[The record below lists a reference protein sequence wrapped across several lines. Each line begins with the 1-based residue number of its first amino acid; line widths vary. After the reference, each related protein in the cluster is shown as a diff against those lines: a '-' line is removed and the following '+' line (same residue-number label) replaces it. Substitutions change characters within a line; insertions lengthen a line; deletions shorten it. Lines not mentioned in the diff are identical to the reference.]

1 MKKMIYTAGLII
13 ALIIGIAASAVYFQ
27 FFNYKYKSNNNKPP
41 KKMSKKM
48 VMPLKKGVFVS
59 SRQRQ
64 LYGITIGTVKYRKI
78 SPIIRLIGELTIAEP
93 LIKKISLRYSGYITK
108 LYANKTGM
116 KIYAGKKLFKIYSPS
131 IFNAEK
137 NLFLSYKNYKNAK
150 KSNYKFSISESKSYY
165 ISAEKRLELYGGIS
179 KKQIQEIKDGVYTKS
194 DIVIYS
200 NLSGI
205 LLKKYIYSG
214 QHFTKGQT
222 LFKLAGLNT
231 LWMNVSI
238 YGSDLKFVNKD
249 SKASV
254 EFSAYPGKIFNGKV
268 SFIYPYLKSH
278 ARVTEA
284 RIVFNNSKGLLRPGM
299 FGNAKLIM
307 KPIHKLSIKSSS
319 VLWTGTKPVVFIYNG
334 KGYFAPAKKVVLG
347 KRWGNYYPVI
357 SGLKAGE
364 RIVTSGTFLISSD
377 ANLKQSVN
385 SMAGMPGM

>member
-1 MKKMIYTAGLII
+1 MKKMIYIAGLII
-13 ALIIGIAASAVYFQ
+13 TLIIGIAASAVYFQ
-27 FFNYKYKSNNNKPP
+27 FFNYKYKSNNMPP
-41 KKMSKKM
+41 KKMPKKM
-48 VMPLKKGVFVS
+48 VMSLKKGIFVS

-64 LYGITIGTVKYRKI
+64 LYGITVGTVKYRKI
-78 SPIIRLIGELTIAEP
+78 SPVIRSIGELKIAEP

-116 KIYAGKKLFKIYSPS
+116 KIYAGDKLFRIYSPS

-137 NLFLSYKNYKNAK
+137 NLFLAYKNYKNAK
-150 KSNYKFSISESKSYY
+150 KSNYEFSIAESKSYY
-165 ISAEKRLELYGGIS
+165 KAAEKRLKLYGGIS
-179 KKQIQEIKDGVYTKS
+179 KKQIKEIKDGIYTKS

-205 LLKKYIYSG
+205 LLKKYVYSG

-249 SKASV
+249 SNVSV
-254 EFSAYPGKIFNGKV
+254 EFSTYQGKIFNGKV